1 MTSLYDIAAMRRNR
15 DADTAQITAALKKT
29 SQYEKDDADFFKVE
43 KDKAGNGSA
52 VIRFLPKHP
61 DDDLPYVSIYSHAFQ
76 GPTGRWYIEN
86 SRTTLGEQDPV
97 AIANAKLWKTGL
109 DSDKEQA
116 KKQKRR
122 LHYVA
127 NVLVVSYPANPAIEG
142 QILRFKYGKK
152 IHEKM
157 MEKANPTFPDE
168 VPANP
173 FDPFE
178 GVNFKLRM
186 RQVDGFPNYDTSQW
200 SDPTPLAKTDEKM
213 LEILNQVKP
222 LKDLVAPSKFK
233 SYDELQKKFDSV
245 MNGEF
250 ASTKTAE
257 DVADMLASAPVA
269 SAKSPGKVVEAP
281 APKAPAPVADD
292 SDDIEDYFRSISEG

>member
-1 MTSLYDIAAMRRNR
+1 
-15 DADTAQITAALKKT
+15 
-29 SQYEKDDADFFKVE
+29 
-43 KDKAGNGSA
+43 
-52 VIRFLPKHP
+52 
-61 DDDLPYVSIYSHAFQ
+61 
-76 GPTGRWYIEN
+76 
-86 SRTTLGEQDPV
+86 
-97 AIANAKLWKTGL
+97 
-109 DSDKEQA
+109 
-116 KKQKRR
+116 
-122 LHYVA
+122 
-127 NVLVVSYPANPAIEG
+127 
-142 QILRFKYGKK
+142 
-152 IHEKM
+152 M

-281 APKAPAPVADD
+281 APVADD